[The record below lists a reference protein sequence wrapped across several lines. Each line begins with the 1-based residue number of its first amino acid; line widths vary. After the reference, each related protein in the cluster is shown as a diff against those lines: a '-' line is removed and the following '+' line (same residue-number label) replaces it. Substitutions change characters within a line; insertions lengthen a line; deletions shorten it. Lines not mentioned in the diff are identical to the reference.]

1 MIIQKKRIQQ
11 QKINDQIQETN
22 RNAILLIEQR
32 KAKEKEQEEKIS
44 QYIKD
49 KADKEAELQAEQ
61 R

>member
-32 KAKEKEQEEKIS
+32 KAKEKE
-44 QYIKD
+44 
-49 KADKEAELQAEQ
+49 
-61 R
+61 

>member
-49 KADKEAELQAEQ
+49 KADKDAELQA
-61 R
+61 